1 MTLHWPDHPRA
12 CAGPNS
18 GDRMSTP
25 NLDWNDIP
33 LLLALARAGSMS
45 SAARDLG
52 VDVST
57 ISRRVAAVEA
67 AMGTRLFIRSNRGY
81 EPTDAGA
88 VFIAH
93 AERALGEVQAL
104 QAETRAEGEGISGR
118 VRLTAV
124 NVLFDHWLLDHLASL
139 LQQHPK
145 LDLQLL
151 TDNSNLSFTR
161 READFALRLAQP
173 TQDAAILM
181 RKVGEIGFA
190 VFGAGP
196 YAAVPQQRWSEQPW
210 LSYGGELDGLPEMRW
225 LAEQGIARRLLQVSN
240 VTTLARACEQGLG
253 LALLPCIVG
262 SRQGL
267 KQLGAPVVVREL
279 WLLSHRDAARI
290 KRFRAVSDWLAELF
304 EREAGVLR
312 GDRA

>member
-1 MTLHWPDHPRA
+1 
-12 CAGPNS
+12 
-18 GDRMSTP
+18 MSTP

-33 LLLALARAGSMS
+33 MLLALARAGSMS

-81 EPTDAGA
+81 EPTDAGT

-93 AERALGEVQAL
+93 AERALGQVQAL

-124 NVLFDHWLLDHLASL
+124 NVLFDHWLLEHLPAL
-139 LQQHPK
+139 LQRHPK
-145 LDLQLL
+145 LDVQLL

-181 RKVGEIGFA
+181 RKVGEIGFT

-196 YAAVPQQRWSEQPW
+196 CAALPPEQWDTQPW
-210 LSYGGELDGLPEMRW
+210 LSYGEELDALPEMRW
-225 LAEQGIARRLLQVSN
+225 LAQRQGLRRVLRVSN
-240 VTTLARACEQGLG
+240 VTTLAHACAMGMG
-253 LALLPCIVG
+253 LAVLPCIVG
-262 SRQGL
+262 SRRGL
-267 KQLGAPVVVREL
+267 RPLCAPVLTREL

-290 KRFRAVSDWLAELF
+290 KRFRAVADWLGELF
-304 EREAGVLR
+304 ESEAAVLR
-312 GDRA
+312 GDVDRP

>member
-1 MTLHWPDHPRA
+1 
-12 CAGPNS
+12 
-18 GDRMSTP
+18 MSQP
-25 NLDWNDIP
+25 QLDWNDIP

-57 ISRRVAAVEA
+57 ISRRVAAVET

-104 QAETRAEGEGISGR
+104 QTETRAEGEGISGR

-124 NVLFDHWLLDHLASL
+124 NVLFDHWLLDHLPAL
-139 LQQHPK
+139 LRRHPK

-161 READFALRLAQP
+161 READFALRLAPP

-196 YAAVPQQRWSEQPW
+196 CASLPPEQWDARPW
-210 LSYGGELDGLPEMRW
+210 LCYGEELDGLPEMRW
-225 LAEQGIARRLLQVSN
+225 LAQRQGLRRVLRVSN
-240 VTTLARACEQGLG
+240 VTTLARACAMGMG
-253 LALLPCIVG
+253 LAVLPCIVA

-267 KQLGAPVVVREL
+267 QPLCAPVLTREL

-290 KRFRAVSDWLAELF
+290 KRFRAVADWLGELF
-304 EREAGVLR
+304 ESEAAVLR
-312 GDRA
+312 GSVGRP